1 MALGRPYDQFEK
13 RRASARAA
21 GRQPD
26 PREAHMARLCELNQ
40 RLTGKFARTHTEL
53 TQLEERYRLLLSVL
67 AAQDDEV
74 QRLRRVLSTF
84 PAPGPEQG

>member
-40 RLTGKFARTHTEL
+40 RLTGKFARTH
-53 TQLEERYRLLLSVL
+53 
-67 AAQDDEV
+67 DEV
-74 QRLRRVLSTF
+74 QRLRRGLSTF
-84 PAPGPEQG
+84 PAPGPEQGQGDNAMGVIPLPRP